1 MGHMLNMKQL
11 IPLLVFYMADWQR
24 VERDR
29 AHSTH
34 ASFFFV
40 KNNTKQNKT
49 KQTPSIDEFNS
60 VSESE
65 ITDL

>member
-24 VERDR
+24 VERDQ

-34 ASFFFV
+34 AFFFFFF
-40 KNNTKQNKT
+40 KTPPNKT
-49 KQTPSIDEFNS
+49 EQTPSIDEFNS